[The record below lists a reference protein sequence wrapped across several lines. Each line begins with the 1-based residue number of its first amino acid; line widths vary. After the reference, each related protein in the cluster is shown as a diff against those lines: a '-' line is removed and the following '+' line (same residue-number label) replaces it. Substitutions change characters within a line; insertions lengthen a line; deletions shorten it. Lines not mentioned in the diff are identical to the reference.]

1 MGAEAQALPEEALLG
16 GALPEHSEADL
27 TQGSL
32 DRHRDHEARTYPYVG
47 RGQAP
52 LECSA
57 GKWVSSQGAGWGSE
71 VGITKRKHGGQ
82 GVSG

>member
-1 MGAEAQALPEEALLG
+1 MGAEAQALLEEALLG

-32 DRHRDHEARTYPYVG
+32 DRRRDHAAGTHPYVG

-57 GKWVSSQGAGWGSE
+57 DKWVSSQGAGWGSE
-71 VGITKRKHGGQ
+71 VGVTKRKHGGQ
-82 GVSG
+82 GDSG